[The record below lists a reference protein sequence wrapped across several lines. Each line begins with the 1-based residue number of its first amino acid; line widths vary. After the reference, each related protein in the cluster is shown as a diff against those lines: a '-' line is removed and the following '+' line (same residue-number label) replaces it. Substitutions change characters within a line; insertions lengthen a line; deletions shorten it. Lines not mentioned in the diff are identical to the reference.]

1 MRNSWALPE
10 EKELC
15 HSGHEWILQIIDKA
29 NEEMASKLLLLLWRV
44 WFIRNELTHSTRK
57 LSIVR
62 SVGFLQ
68 HYWETLCSIRQ
79 EGGADDKGKKAM
91 FPEKTRKAGQGEKQ
105 TQTWE
110 PPDAGKIKINVDGAF
125 DADGKA
131 SFGVVIRNESGRVI
145 LSAWGE
151 IRDAVSAEET
161 EHVACREGVKLAAQ
175 WSLLLTILESD
186 CSTVINFLMS
196 PDVQR
201 SQSAFTISETRQ
213 AAEGLPSIK
222 FKHVGREQNRV
233 AHELA
238 QLGRRLS
245 HNAVWND
252 RGPVCVEQLVAQEC
266 NHVFE

>member
-91 FPEKTRKAGQGEKQ
+91 FPEKLERPVKERSRRRLGSHQ
-105 TQTWE
+105 TQ
-110 PPDAGKIKINVDGAF
+110 
-125 DADGKA
+125 
-131 SFGVVIRNESGRVI
+131 GR
-145 LSAWGE
+145 S
-151 IRDAVSAEET
+151 
-161 EHVACREGVKLAAQ
+161 K
-175 WSLLLTILESD
+175 
-186 CSTVINFLMS
+186 
-196 PDVQR
+196 
-201 SQSAFTISETRQ
+201 
-213 AAEGLPSIK
+213 
-222 FKHVGREQNRV
+222 
-233 AHELA
+233 
-238 QLGRRLS
+238 
-245 HNAVWND
+245 
-252 RGPVCVEQLVAQEC
+252 
-266 NHVFE
+266 